1 MGLAD
6 NAMTL
11 NTLRYV
17 APIKVGMKNR
27 TKIVP
32 NPKSPESW
40 SNEKLAEWVKK
51 ESNGKI
57 NSQTL
62 RPWESGKQFLSL
74 PEAEILKRIVENNP
88 KVDEEM
94 AKDFYIRL
102 WKLLIDAR
110 MKERKAKMKKKPTTN
125 LEHPVDPGNEAPTD
139 EEIERNNQ
147 LPELELVIETAVQ
160 ISDQEFAEK
169 VQRLDEVEEV
179 KLFTVSYSE
188 EENKQ
193 RFYMQIKS
201 EYNRAYLQIP
211 EEAKRIF
218 RKTGVRPLYC
228 DSRDVRSEDSKFVAH
243 AKKKTDEVHN
253 GKLWTIKN

>member
-32 NPKSPESW
+32 NPKSPASW

-57 NSQTL
+57 NSHTL
-62 RPWESGKQFLSL
+62 CPWESGKQFLSL
-74 PEAEILKRIVENNP
+74 PEAEVLKRIVENNP
-88 KVDEEM
+88 KVDEKK

-110 MKERKAKMKKKPTTN
+110 MKERKAKIKKNLLQIWNILLILEMKHQQMKKLKETTN
-125 LEHPVDPGNEAPTD
+125 
-139 EEIERNNQ
+139 
-147 LPELELVIETAVQ
+147 
-160 ISDQEFAEK
+160 
-169 VQRLDEVEEV
+169 
-179 KLFTVSYSE
+179 
-188 EENKQ
+188 
-193 RFYMQIKS
+193 
-201 EYNRAYLQIP
+201 YL
-211 EEAKRIF
+211 
-218 RKTGVRPLYC
+218 
-228 DSRDVRSEDSKFVAH
+228 
-243 AKKKTDEVHN
+243 N
-253 GKLWTIKN
+253 